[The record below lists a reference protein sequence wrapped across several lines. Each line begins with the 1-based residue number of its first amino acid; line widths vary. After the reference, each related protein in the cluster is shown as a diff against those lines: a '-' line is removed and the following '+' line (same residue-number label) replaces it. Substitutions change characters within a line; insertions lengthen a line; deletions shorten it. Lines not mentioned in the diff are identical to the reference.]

1 MIYTRTMKNS
11 FSRTMPLKRKFLGY
25 LKWLK
30 NLQKIKEVKLLCSN
44 CDTLSKE
51 NTSLNDKI
59 LDLTEVVHKFTIG
72 KKNFDM
78 MLGGQKC
85 VFDKGGIGYKS
96 SIKQKYLKN
105 YFVKASTS
113 GIKHT
118 CTYCN
123 QDGHTSFSCFV
134 KKNTYFG
141 GKLAWVPKESR
152 TNTQGPKL
160 VWVPKIKV

>member
-1 MIYTRTMKNS
+1 MVKGFTKE
-11 FSRTMPLKRKFLGY
+11 
-25 LKWLK
+25 
-30 NLQKIKEVKLLCSN
+30 KEVKLSCNN
-44 CDTLSKE
+44 CDILSKE
-51 NTSLNDKI
+51 NSSLNDKI
-59 LDLTEVVHKFTIG
+59 LDLTKIVHKFTNG

-113 GIKHT
+113 NTKHT

-134 KKNTYFG
+134 KKNTHFSV
-141 GKLAWVPKESR
+141 KQQWVPQSSK
-152 TNTQGPKL
+152 TNPQGPK
-160 VWVPKIKV
+160 VKWVPKI